1 MTDSQIKASIA
12 TLTDAINAELEN
24 LDDTARG
31 TVLANLTISLFRTC
45 ETELTDESF
54 DLFDLKES
62 NYPVARVAERKGLAV
77 YGKTIQCHG

>member
-31 TVLANLTISLFRTC
+31 AVLANLTISLFRTC
-45 ETELTDESF
+45 ERDLTDESF
-54 DLFDLKES
+54 DLFVEELNKDEDSEVL
-62 NYPVARVAERKGLAV
+62 
-77 YGKTIQCHG
+77 H

>member
-54 DLFDLKES
+54 DLFVEELNKDEDSEVL
-62 NYPVARVAERKGLAV
+62 
-77 YGKTIQCHG
+77 H

>member
-1 MTDSQIKASIA
+1 MTDSQIKAIIA

-54 DLFDLKES
+54 DLFVEELNKDEDIEVL
-62 NYPVARVAERKGLAV
+62 
-77 YGKTIQCHG
+77 H

>member
-1 MTDSQIKASIA
+1 VTDSQIKASIA

-45 ETELTDESF
+45 ERDLTDESF
-54 DLFDLKES
+54 DLFVEELNKDEDSEVL
-62 NYPVARVAERKGLAV
+62 
-77 YGKTIQCHG
+77 H

>member
-1 MTDSQIKASIA
+1 VTDSQIKAIIA

-54 DLFDLKES
+54 DLFVEELNKDEDSEVL
-62 NYPVARVAERKGLAV
+62 
-77 YGKTIQCHG
+77 H

>member
-31 TVLANLTISLFRTC
+31 TVLANLTISPFRTC

-54 DLFDLKES
+54 DLFVEELNKDEDSEVL
-62 NYPVARVAERKGLAV
+62 
-77 YGKTIQCHG
+77 H

>member
-1 MTDSQIKASIA
+1 MTDSQVKASIA

-54 DLFDLKES
+54 DLFVEELNKDEDSEVL
-62 NYPVARVAERKGLAV
+62 
-77 YGKTIQCHG
+77 H

>member
-54 DLFDLKES
+54 DLFVEELNKDEGSEVL
-62 NYPVARVAERKGLAV
+62 
-77 YGKTIQCHG
+77 H

>member
-45 ETELTDESF
+45 ERDLTEESF
-54 DLFDLKES
+54 DLFVEELNKDEDSEVL
-62 NYPVARVAERKGLAV
+62 
-77 YGKTIQCHG
+77 H

>member
-45 ETELTDESF
+45 ERDLTDESF
-54 DLFDLKES
+54 DLFVEELNKDEDSEVL
-62 NYPVARVAERKGLAV
+62 
-77 YGKTIQCHG
+77 H

>member
-1 MTDSQIKASIA
+1 VTDSQIKASIA

-54 DLFDLKES
+54 DLFVEELNKDEDSEVL
-62 NYPVARVAERKGLAV
+62 
-77 YGKTIQCHG
+77 H